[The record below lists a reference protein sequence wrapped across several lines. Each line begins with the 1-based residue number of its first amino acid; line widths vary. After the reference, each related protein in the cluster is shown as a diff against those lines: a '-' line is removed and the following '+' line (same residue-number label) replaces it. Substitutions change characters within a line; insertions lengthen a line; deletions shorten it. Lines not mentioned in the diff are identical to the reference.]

1 MAPQVRARTSRSFV
15 PPPTRELLAQHS
27 AECNMQPLPLLV
39 PRQRGVRL
47 PPPEDCL
54 PDARSIVRRGLAD
67 AGEPSRAAEHGDLSW

>member
-1 MAPQVRARTSRSFV
+1 
-15 PPPTRELLAQHS
+15 
-27 AECNMQPLPLLV
+27 MQPLPLLV